1 MWKAVIAVWIST
13 TLLIGLAI
21 YCTQD
26 IRCLWFL
33 LIPALMRFRGEDAE
47 NTMTCKEVNEER

>member
-13 TLLIGLAI
+13 TLLIGVVI

-26 IRCLWFL
+26 MRCLWFL
-33 LIPALMRFRGEDAE
+33 LIPALMRFRGE
-47 NTMTCKEVNEER
+47 NTEKYNGKEEDEVD